1 MTEQALA
8 PEVQALVMIPTYN
21 EAENLRLLLDQV
33 VNQPSAF
40 GAIIVD
46 DNSPDG
52 TGRIADELAA
62 QYPGRVFVVHRLKE
76 RGRGTA
82 GIAGFRR
89 GLELGAPYLLEMD
102 ADFSHDPNDLP
113 RLLQACRE
121 GADVSAGS
129 RYVRG
134 GKQLERTLYREFVS
148 VASNLVYRLILGTKV
163 RDISGGF
170 KCYRRAAMAALDWD
184 RFFSY
189 GYSIGMET
197 VFRQERLGLHI
208 VEVPITFADRRYGQ
222 SKFRFREGL
231 LCLWVSLRLVRQLG
245 RA

>member
-1 MTEQALA
+1 VPQAALS

-21 EAENLRLLLDQV
+21 EAENLRPLVAQV
-33 VNQPSAF
+33 LAQPGGF

-52 TGRIADELAA
+52 TGQLAETLA
-62 QYPGRVFVVHRLKE
+62 EQHAGRVFAIHRLNE

-89 GLELGAPYLLEMD
+89 GLRLGAPYLLEMD
-102 ADFSHDPNDLP
+102 ADFSHDPHDLP
-113 RLLQACRE
+113 RLLQACQD
-121 GADVSAGS
+121 GADVAAGS
-129 RYVRG
+129 RYVPG
-134 GKQLERTLYREFVS
+134 GKQLERSWYRQFVS
-148 VASNLVYRLILGTKV
+148 IASNLVYRLILGTRV

-170 KCYRRAAMAALDWD
+170 KCYRRSAMEMLDWD
-184 RFFSY
+184 AFFSY

-197 VFRQERLGLHI
+197 VFRQERLGLRI
-208 VEVPITFADRRYGQ
+208 VEIPITFADRRYGQ
-222 SKFRFREGL
+222 SKFRLREGL
-231 LCLWVSLRLVRQLG
+231 LCLLVSLRLVLRLG